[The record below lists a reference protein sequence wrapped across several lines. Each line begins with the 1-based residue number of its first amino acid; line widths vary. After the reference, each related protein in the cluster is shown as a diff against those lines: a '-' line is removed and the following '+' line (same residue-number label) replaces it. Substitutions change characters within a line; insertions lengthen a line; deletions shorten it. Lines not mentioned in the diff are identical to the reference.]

1 MSEKEEKR
9 ENKEGK
15 EEKYLS
21 TEDFELINTATKQL
35 QDAQYEAKIAEL
47 NLERLNL
54 QRKNIILG
62 MYVKY
67 DLSED
72 DGIDNATGKILK
84 KEDKEDDDQE
94 NDQKESN

>member
-1 MSEKEEKR
+1 MSEKEKIE
-9 ENKEGK
+9 EK

-35 QDAQYEAKIAEL
+35 KEAQYEAKIAEL

-84 KEDKEDDDQE
+84 KEEDNANNDTNEE

>member
-1 MSEKEEKR
+1 MSEEEKEEK
-9 ENKEGK
+9 
-15 EEKYLS
+15 EERFLS
-21 TEDFELINTATKQL
+21 AEDFEMISSATKQL
-35 QDAQYEAKIAEL
+35 KEAQYEAKIAEL
-47 NLERLNL
+47 NLERFSL

-84 KEDKEDDDQE
+84 KEDKEDDDEE